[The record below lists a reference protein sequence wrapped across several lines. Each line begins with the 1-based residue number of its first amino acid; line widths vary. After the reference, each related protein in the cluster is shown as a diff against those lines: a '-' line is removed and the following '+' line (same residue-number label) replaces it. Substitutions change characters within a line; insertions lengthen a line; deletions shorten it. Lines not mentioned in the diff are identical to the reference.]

1 MKSARLMCM
10 SVTVLLAV
18 LAAQG
23 QQPQKTTK
31 ARYIIRDLGTLGG
44 LYAEAGGVSND
55 GWVEGFSTLP
65 PDDSVIHSFLW
76 RNGVMIDLGTLGGP
90 NSYSEWRPNE
100 YGNAGGD
107 SDTDVPDPNG
117 EDFCGFGTQLICRS
131 FYWVHGKIIAQP
143 ALGGNNSAGFGTNNL
158 GELAGEAENNIP
170 EPSCDGSGQVLQ
182 YKPVI
187 WIAGRVFELPTVGHD
202 PVGVAY
208 AVNDLGEAVGQTG
221 PCGTEQFGGTG
232 HAVLWKNGKAI
243 DLGSLGGTTNNAPQD
258 LNNLEQVVGFSGL
271 AGDETFHAFLWQRG
285 KMTDL
290 GTLPGDFHSV
300 AEAINSSGQIVGRSS
315 DASFN
320 GRGYVWEHGV
330 MTDFNTLIPANSP
343 LYVIECTGN
352 NDLGQIVGIAVE
364 ISTGNTHAFLATPV
378 AGKGGESALSA
389 PGDET
394 LTRPS
399 FTLPEN
405 VRQMMMQHRRNRTPH
420 FAY

>member
-1 MKSARLMCM
+1 MKRVRLICIAANA
-10 SVTVLLAV
+10 LLAV
-18 LAAQG
+18 LVGHAQL
-23 QQPQKTTK
+23 QKAGK
-31 ARYIIRDLGTLGG
+31 ARYIIQDVGTLGG
-44 LYAEAGGVSND
+44 LNAEAGGISND

-65 PDDSVIHSFLW
+65 GESVIHSFLW

-107 SDTDVPDPNG
+107 SDTDIPDPNG
-117 EDFCGFGTQLICRS
+117 EDFCGFGTQLICRA
-131 FYWVHGKIIAQP
+131 FYWIHGKMIAQP
-143 ALGGNNSAGFGTNNL
+143 TLGGNNSNGFGINDL
-158 GELAGEAENNIP
+158 GELAGTAENKIP

-182 YKPVI
+182 YKPVL
-187 WIAGRVFELPTVGHD
+187 WMGGRVFQLPTVGDD

-208 AVNDLGEAVGQTG
+208 AVNNLGEAIGQTG

-232 HAVLWKNGKAI
+232 HAVLWKNAKAI

-258 LNNLEQVVGFSGL
+258 LNNYGQVVGFSGL
-271 AGDETFHAFLWQRG
+271 PGDETFHAFLWQRG

-300 AEAINSSGQIVGRSS
+300 AEGINSSGQVVGRSS
-315 DASFN
+315 DVSFN
-320 GRGYVWEHGV
+320 GRGWVLEDGV

-364 ISTGNTHAFLATPV
+364 ISTGNTRGFVATPV
-378 AGKGGESALSA
+378 NGDGPLAAAAG
-389 PGDET
+389 ET
-394 LTRPS
+394 LQRPHI
-399 FTLPEN
+399 TLPEN
-405 VRQMMMQHRRNRTPH
+405 LHKLLQRRIRRMPQ
-420 FAY
+420 FVY